1 MLDLDTRKPLY
12 VILLSD
18 TKAAS
23 ADLDLSSQ
31 AKQIILPGHFR
42 RRAKY
47 NTRNF
52 FDKSRSQLR
61 KKYGSTSSSLSA
73 RQIAANPI
81 FGERL
86 YANCNHRGS
95 TSRILFPG
103 QCTRRL
109 RRCGLVTTQV
119 VPPKCPRRC
128 SLSAWAYPCVKVVP
142 EVCSWPKKLG
152 ASLRSRRPAPVELE

>member
-12 VILLSD
+12 VILLSH

-73 RQIAANPI
+73 RQIAKESNI
-81 FGERL
+81 WGERVCML
-86 YANCNHRGS
+86 IAIIGAALHGFY
-95 TSRILFPG
+95 FPG
-103 QCTRRL
+103 TVR
-109 RRCGLVTTQV
+109 V
-119 VPPKCPRRC
+119 
-128 SLSAWAYPCVKVVP
+128 
-142 EVCSWPKKLG
+142 
-152 ASLRSRRPAPVELE
+152 ASGDVD